1 MWWPTPLMIALL
13 LGGIALRLR
22 GRLYS
27 ARWFHRVLV
36 GFVPVGFVAIWA
48 GWVLAET
55 GRQPW
60 LVYGQLPTAAAVS
73 PLRTWAVL
81 TSLIVFV
88 LLYLALLGMY
98 VWFVARAVREGPGE
112 GPIVE
117 PAVPSLR
124 PPRPGLA
131 PAS

>member
-1 MWWPTPLMIALL
+1 
-13 LGGIALRLR
+13 
-22 GRLYS
+22 
-27 ARWFHRVLV
+27 LV
-36 GFVPVGFVAIWA
+36 PIGFVSIWA

-73 PLRTWAVL
+73 ALKPWSVL
-81 TSLIVFV
+81 TSLTVFV
-88 LLYLALLGMY
+88 VLYLARLGTY
-98 VWFVARAVREGPGE
+98 VRYVVRAVREGPGD

-117 PAVPSLR
+117 PAAPSLPHER
-124 PPRPGLA
+124 RSGLA